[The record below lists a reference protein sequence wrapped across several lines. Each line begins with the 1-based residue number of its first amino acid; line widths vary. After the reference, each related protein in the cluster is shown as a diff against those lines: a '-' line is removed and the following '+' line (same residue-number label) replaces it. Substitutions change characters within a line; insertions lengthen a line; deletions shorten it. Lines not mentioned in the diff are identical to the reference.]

1 MSLEHAILGFLC
13 EQPRTGYDLKTRCF
27 DLASSS
33 FWGADQAQIYRTL
46 ERLQGAEL
54 VTVTTRRGVNKPD
67 RKVYKPTPA
76 GRVAF
81 AQWASTPL
89 PLPTVRE
96 PLLAQV
102 YLGESTSDEQLM
114 GMLAHH
120 KDLRVSRREAL
131 SAHLDQLVSGLGS
144 ISVRSAQL
152 KSATIRAAIAR
163 EDAAILWA
171 DECISSIRSGSVAPQ
186 DGAPHVVP
194 GTASA

>member
-27 DLASSS
+27 DLASNS

-46 ERLQGAEL
+46 ERLQSAEL
-54 VTVTTRRGVNKPD
+54 VNVTTRRSVNKPD
-67 RKVYKPTPA
+67 RKVYRPTPA

-81 AQWASTPL
+81 AQWASTSL

-102 YLGESTSDEQLM
+102 YLGESTSDEQLV
-114 GMLAHH
+114 GMLTHH
-120 KDLRVSRREAL
+120 RGLRVSRREAL
-131 SAHLDQLVSGLGS
+131 DAHLEQLTSGHEAASL
-144 ISVRSAQL
+144 RATQL

-163 EDAAILWA
+163 EDSAILWA

-186 DGAPHVVP
+186 DGPHVVP
-194 GTASA
+194 

>member
-27 DLASSS
+27 DLAANS

-46 ERLQGAEL
+46 ERLQNADL
-54 VTVTTRRGVNKPD
+54 VNVTTRRGVNKPD

-76 GRVAF
+76 GRAAF
-81 AQWASTPL
+81 ARWAATPL

-102 YLGESTSDEQLM
+102 YLGESTSDEQLV
-114 GMLAHH
+114 GMLANHR
-120 KDLRVSRREAL
+120 DLRVTRREAL
-131 SAHLDQLVSGLGS
+131 GAHLEQLSSGAEA
-144 ISVRSAQL
+144 ISPRSAQL
-152 KSATIRAAIAR
+152 KSATVRAAIAR
-163 EDAAILWA
+163 EDAAIRWA
-171 DECISSIRSGSVAPQ
+171 DECISSIRSGSVSPL